1 VLLLVILAR
10 VIVVILA
17 VDRVVGSTVNT
28 SFANKVFF
36 PFYLDL
42 ISLFQFLLLHGFP
55 AAHVLLVTL
64 ISLMFNL
71 LELFI

>member
-1 VLLLVILAR
+1 MILAR

-28 SFANKVFF
+28 LFANKVFF
-36 PFYLDL
+36 PLYLDL